1 MHSVVAPVK
10 TELCIFEGLFGDL
23 VVYFWR
29 PFWRPRCVFLEAFS
43 ETLLCISGGLLNVEH
58 LCAGSRLRFAPL
70 HYGGNLRGGSRLVGC
85 CLTFHRLLKAVAVS
99 AEYYYVGMMHQPV
112 YQSGGQAVIA
122 KHRIPI

>member
-29 PFWRPRCVFLEAFS
+29 SFQRPCCAFLEAFS
-43 ETLLCISGGLLNVEH
+43 ETLLCIFGGLLNAER
-58 LCAGSRLRFAPL
+58 LCAGSRRSGAERNE
-70 HYGGNLRGGSRLVGC
+70 GGNLRGGSRLVGC